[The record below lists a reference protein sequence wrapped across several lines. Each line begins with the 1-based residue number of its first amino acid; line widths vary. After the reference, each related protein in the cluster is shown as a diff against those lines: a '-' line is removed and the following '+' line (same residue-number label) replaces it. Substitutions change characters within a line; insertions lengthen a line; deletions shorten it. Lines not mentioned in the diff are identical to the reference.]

1 MVWDTKRLA
10 APGASVAHFRNR
22 DRIMRSLPESSPLS
36 EAALVG
42 GVERLGVEG
51 RELAA
56 EMTGE
61 YWGGVVEIEDVDG
74 MVVVTLVGRGK
85 CCGRRK

>member
-1 MVWDTKRLA
+1 MAWESKRLV
-10 APGASVAHFRNR
+10 ASCAGLAHFRSK
-22 DRIMRSLPESSPLS
+22 DKIMRSLPESSFLS
-36 EAALVG
+36 AAALVG

-61 YWGGVVEIEDVDG
+61 F
-74 MVVVTLVGRGK
+74 
-85 CCGRRK
+85 

>member
-1 MVWDTKRLA
+1 M
-10 APGASVAHFRNR
+10 AHFRNI
-22 DRIMRSLPESSPLS
+22 DKIVRSLPESSFLS
-36 EAALVG
+36 AAALVG

-61 YWGGVVEIEDVDG
+61 F
-74 MVVVTLVGRGK
+74 
-85 CCGRRK
+85 